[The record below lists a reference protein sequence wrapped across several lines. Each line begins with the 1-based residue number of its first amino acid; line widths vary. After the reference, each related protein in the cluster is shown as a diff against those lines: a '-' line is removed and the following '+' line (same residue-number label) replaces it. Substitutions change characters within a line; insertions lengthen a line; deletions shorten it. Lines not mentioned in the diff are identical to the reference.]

1 MARRLADE
9 GAPRGLEVYSSRLH
23 ALRRQRHLQES
34 KHAVFLEQARQQSHN
49 QRDADRIALLAR
61 RASRW
66 ARSFAV
72 LLGRADAHWVAANRV
87 VDAGGDGGL
96 SSSPPRAAF
105 RSTAGADRDSSLA
118 EATEEAAARAAEN
131 STAGESGH
139 ARGT

>member
-49 QRDADRIALLAR
+49 QRDADRIAFLAR

-87 VDAGGDGGL
+87 VDAGADGGL

-105 RSTAGADRDSSLA
+105 PSSAGADRGRSSA
-118 EATEEAAARAAEN
+118 ETEEAAARAAEN
-131 STAGESGH
+131 STSEESGD
-139 ARGT
+139 APGT

>member
-87 VDAGGDGGL
+87 VDAGGDL

-105 RSTAGADRDSSLA
+105 PSSAGADRDSSSA
-118 EATEEAAARAAEN
+118 EATEEVAARAAEN
-131 STAGESGH
+131 STAGESGD
-139 ARGT
+139 AQGT